1 MCTAGSRLL
10 VQKPIREKLTEKLVE
25 LASQVRLGD
34 PMDPATNV
42 GPIATSPQYEKVL
55 HYIDI
60 AHEDGARC
68 LIGGKSA
75 TGPNLRGGQFVE
87 PTIFTDVQNSMRIA
101 QEEVF
106 GPILSIIEFDTEED
120 AIRIAND
127 VIYGLVAGVWT
138 SNIGRTF
145 RMAKALDVGV
155 VWVNTYRTY
164 STMVPF
170 GGMKHS
176 GIGRENGIEAVHE
189 FLETKS
195 VFVSTRAN
203 APQNAFVMR

>member
-1 MCTAGSRLL
+1 
-10 VQKPIREKLTEKLVE
+10 
-25 LASQVRLGD
+25 
-34 PMDPATNV
+34 
-42 GPIATSPQYEKVL
+42 
-55 HYIDI
+55 
-60 AHEDGARC
+60 
-68 LIGGKSA
+68 
-75 TGPNLRGGQFVE
+75 
-87 PTIFTDVQNSMRIA
+87 MRIA

-127 VIYGLVAGVWT
+127 VIYGLVGGVWT
-138 SNIGRTF
+138 SSIGRMF

-155 VWVNTYRTY
+155 VWGNTYRTY
-164 STMVPF
+164 SPMVPV

-195 VFVSTRAN
+195 VFISTASS
-203 APQNAFVMR
+203 APSNAFVMR